1 MIEVASNMR
10 DWIQRLDSI
19 VQLNGR
25 ELLTHAGKIS
35 HQQALDKSSEEYT
48 KYREQQK
55 QLEKENSLKELEQDI
70 KKLKK

>member
-1 MIEVASNMR
+1 MR